1 MVITI
6 IGTLID
12 PIPVH
17 LHTGSSEK
25 DQFFYFTRSTVNT
38 ISQMAKDQQPIQ
50 VSRSTQD
57 QLRIRAISKG

>member
-17 LHTGSSEK
+17 LYLGSSEK

-50 VSRSTQD
+50 VFRSTQD
-57 QLRIRAISKG
+57 QLRIREISKG